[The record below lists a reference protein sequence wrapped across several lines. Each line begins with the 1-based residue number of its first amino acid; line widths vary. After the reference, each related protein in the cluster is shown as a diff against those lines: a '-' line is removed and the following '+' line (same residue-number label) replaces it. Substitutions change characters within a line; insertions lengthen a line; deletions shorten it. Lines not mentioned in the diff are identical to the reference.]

1 MRSLILCALA
11 LAVVATGPAAAQA
24 QVVQLGESDGTVHL
38 TNAPTDPRYQR
49 LGIAPPPSSPAV
61 RVAVMPPALGRT
73 ATSIGAQIRDAAER
87 HGLPEE
93 LVTAVIRV
101 ESGFNPRAV
110 SRKGARGLMQ
120 LMPATAAQYGIR
132 DVFNPKENISGG
144 VRHLRYLLDQF
155 KGDVRLALA
164 AYNAGENAVTR
175 SGGVP
180 RYRETQDYILKLEAL
195 YGRMGTI
202 KMIGRTTIFRTVDKE
217 GRVVFVNE

>member
-1 MRSLILCALA
+1 MTVALSLLA
-11 LAVVATGPAAAQA
+11 FSAAASPARA
-24 QVVQLGESDGTVHL
+24 QVMTLVSENGRMVFINETDLELRSAAKRGGATAAANLVERRKQLLADVQGHIDTVAKQ
-38 TNAPTDPRYQR
+38 NQVDPN
-49 LGIAPPPSSPAV
+49 LV
-61 RVAVMPPALGRT
+61 RA
-73 ATSIGAQIRDAAER
+73 IIE
-87 HGLPEE
+87 
-93 LVTAVIRV
+93 V
-101 ESGFNPRAV
+101 ESAWNPRAV
-110 SRKGARGLMQ
+110 SYKGALGLMQ
-120 LMPATAAQYGIR
+120 LMPATAAQYGVR